1 MAKTRNTPRTTTPR
15 FFINSSCRER
25 SAWTFDAK
33 QLGRVNKGRCAPQ
46 FFLRVLHLKREIR
59 VNRDAV
65 LSVPDGVADQR
76 KRTLS
81 MSVMGI
87 LQQLP
92 SPESLVDFV
101 FATFGSESV

>member
-1 MAKTRNTPRTTTPR
+1 MQSSWAGSTKEDVPR
-15 FFINSSCRER
+15 
-25 SAWTFDAK
+25 
-33 QLGRVNKGRCAPQ
+33 G
-46 FFLRVLHLKREIR
+46 FFLRRVLHLKREIR
-59 VNRDAV
+59 VSRDAV